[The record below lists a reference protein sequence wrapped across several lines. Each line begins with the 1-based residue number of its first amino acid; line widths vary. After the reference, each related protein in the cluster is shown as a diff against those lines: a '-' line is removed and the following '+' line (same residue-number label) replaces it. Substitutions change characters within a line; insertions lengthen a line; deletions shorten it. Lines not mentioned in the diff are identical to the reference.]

1 MNFMLADWP
10 FHITIALGV
19 GHNWTP
25 WHTRQSYMTMSNNST
40 VIHFIVTYFNNSL
53 HANTCTSDEGM
64 VPY

>member
-10 FHITIALGV
+10 FHITIALVV
-19 GHNWTP
+19 GHNWTQ

-40 VIHFIVTYFNNSL
+40 VIHFIVTCFNNSL